1 LSSDS
6 YKHKNKTFGRIYTPV
21 FTVVKWHAQLPQA
34 ASKPEPV
41 APVTPKRMGVAK
53 KIPVA
58 KKTRKAA

>member
-34 ASKPEPV
+34 ASKPAP
-41 APVTPKRMGVAK
+41 APVIPAK
-53 KIPVA
+53 KVPA
-58 KKTRKAA
+58 KKAAKPRKAA